1 MRSLNSTP
9 VKPLLGTQ
17 FTRQT
22 TRAIV
27 LDGDKILLL
36 YTARYDDYTL
46 PGGGVDS
53 GESIQD
59 ALLRELQEE
68 TGVRQITQIEAFG
81 RYEEYRPWYK
91 NDFNVI
97 HIVSDCYICDICGHF
112 DTPKMEDYE
121 TANGMSPIWVDINT
135 AIEHN
140 KKTLA
145 NSQKQ
150 GLSLIREISLL
161 EQIKDHYM
169 TSNHSE

>member
-1 MRSLNSTP
+1 MRSLNTMP
-9 VKPLLGTQ
+9 IVPLEGNQ

-46 PGGGVDS
+46 PGGGVDE
-53 GESIQD
+53 GESLED

-68 TGVRQITQIEAFG
+68 TGAKEIMHIAPFG
-81 RYEEYRPWYK
+81 RYEEYRVWHK
-91 NDFNVI
+91 ADFDVI
-97 HIVSDCYICDICGHF
+97 HIVSDCYICDICGNF
-112 DTPKMEDYE
+112 DAPQMEGYE
-121 TANGMSPIWVDINT
+121 SANGMSPVWVDINI

-145 NSQKQ
+145 NSPKK

-161 EQIKDHYM
+161 EQIR
-169 TSNHSE
+169 TALLT